1 MISIENVNY
10 EIMENHKDAFNNDD
24 FLGLWTDYFKTY
36 DFILGDYAY
45 GKLRLKGFNKCENVN
60 WNNINDFNTIYSYL
74 QNFCAYDCKYFILK
88 RIDY

>member
-36 DFILGDYAY
+36 DFIINY
-45 GKLRLKGFNKCENVN
+45 GGGLVLFLNFYMLLRV
-60 WNNINDFNTIYSYL
+60 
-74 QNFCAYDCKYFILK
+74 
-88 RIDY
+88 